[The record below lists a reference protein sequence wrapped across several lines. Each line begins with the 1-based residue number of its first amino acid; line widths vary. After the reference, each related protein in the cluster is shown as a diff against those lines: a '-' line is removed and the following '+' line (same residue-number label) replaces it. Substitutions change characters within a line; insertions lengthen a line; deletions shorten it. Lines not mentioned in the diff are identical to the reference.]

1 MNWSGGTYLIHRG
14 IRPRS
19 GGWVCFS
26 GLGAASE
33 QLMGSGNQ
41 LKHKPLQTCTTS
53 GQGQS
58 GCVTCTFD
66 LTPADWLPISPQEL
80 AEEEKHITG

>member
-1 MNWSGGTYLIHRG
+1 
-14 IRPRS
+14 
-19 GGWVCFS
+19 
-26 GLGAASE
+26 
-33 QLMGSGNQ
+33 MGSGNQ

-58 GCVTCTFD
+58 GCVTGPFD